1 MANTNQLKIIINN
14 KDYKQLTHNNS
25 FQKEIKVLLV
35 LADQILHNNSLVH
48 SLKSFSQL
56 MVTQKANKL
65 QKIK

>member
-48 SLKSFSQL
+48 SLKSFSRL